1 MTHITLEK
9 LKQFCKLANIEYKP
23 SDTKDTIKRKV
34 SKYLNKY
41 TYAPRYLTG
50 LTPSDKF
57 IKMFEIRFY
66 KLKEKK
72 GKISASDKYKS
83 SSLDKKYSSYRR
95 SKKRSN
101 KKSKKRSNKK
111 SKKRSNKK
119 SKKRSNK
126 KSKKRSNK
134 SSKRSN
140 KSSRKSSNK
149 KISRYTKDWN
159 KKYGEKSIT
168 LSAKSKISGVPLSIL
183 KKVYNKGLAAW
194 RGGSH
199 RPGASQHQ
207 WGVSRV
213 NSFLTCGKTWYFPDH
228 KLAKE
233 AMNKSP
239 KARNFWSKKKCVKS
253 KMGIRSRSR

>member
-1 MTHITLEK
+1 MTQITTAK
-9 LKQFCKLANIEYKP
+9 LKQLCKLGNIEYSP
-23 SDTKDTIKRKV
+23 SETKDSLKRKV

-41 TYAPRYLTG
+41 TYAPRYLRG
-50 LTPSDKF
+50 LSPSEKF
-57 IKMFEIRFY
+57 TKMFEIRFY

-72 GKISASDKYKS
+72 GKISYKNKYKP
-83 SSLDKKYSSYRR
+83 SLVDKKYSKSKGTKR
-95 SKKRSN
+95 SKMS
-101 KKSKKRSNKK
+101 KSKKQL
-111 SKKRSNKK
+111 
-119 SKKRSNK
+119 
-126 KSKKRSNK
+126 
-134 SSKRSN
+134 
-140 KSSRKSSNK
+140 

-159 KKYGEKSIT
+159 KKYGEKNIS
-168 LSAKSKISGVPLSIL
+168 LSSKSKISGVPLSIL

-199 RPGASQHQ
+199 RPGASHHQ

-239 KARNFWSKKKCVKS
+239 KARKFWSKKKCVKS
-253 KMGIRSRSR
+253 KMGIRTRSR

>member
-1 MTHITLEK
+1 M
-9 LKQFCKLANIEYKP
+9 
-23 SDTKDTIKRKV
+23 
-34 SKYLNKY
+34 
-41 TYAPRYLTG
+41 
-50 LTPSDKF
+50 
-57 IKMFEIRFY
+57 
-66 KLKEKK
+66 
-72 GKISASDKYKS
+72 
-83 SSLDKKYSSYRR
+83 
-95 SKKRSN
+95 
-101 KKSKKRSNKK
+101 
-111 SKKRSNKK
+111 
-119 SKKRSNK
+119 
-126 KSKKRSNK
+126 
-134 SSKRSN
+134 
-140 KSSRKSSNK
+140 
-149 KISRYTKDWN
+149 
-159 KKYGEKSIT
+159 
-168 LSAKSKISGVPLSIL
+168 SAKSKISGVPLSIL

>member
-1 MTHITLEK
+1 MTQITTAK
-9 LKQFCKLANIEYKP
+9 LKQLCKLANIDYSP
-23 SDTKDTIKRKV
+23 SETKDSLKRKV

-41 TYAPRYLTG
+41 TYAPRYLRG
-50 LTPSDKF
+50 LSPSDKF
-57 IKMFEIRFY
+57 TKMFEIRFY

-72 GKISASDKYKS
+72 GKISYKNKYKP
-83 SSLDKKYSSYRR
+83 SLVDKKYSK
-95 SKKRSN
+95 SKRTKMSKN
-101 KKSKKRSNKK
+101 KKQL
-111 SKKRSNKK
+111 
-119 SKKRSNK
+119 
-126 KSKKRSNK
+126 
-134 SSKRSN
+134 
-140 KSSRKSSNK
+140 

-159 KKYGEKSIT
+159 KKYGEKNIS

-239 KARNFWSKKKCVKS
+239 KARKFWSKKKCVKS
-253 KMGIRSRSR
+253 KMGKRTRSR

>member
-95 SKKRSN
+95 
-101 KKSKKRSNKK
+101 
-111 SKKRSNKK
+111 